1 MYATGETNILTLLRS
16 VSGFSSV
23 NTSRG
28 DWGILNS
35 GSSDH
40 YGIIKPGSFSRTQI
54 AMSVNESD
62 FNTVIQIWQRYK
74 DDGTTLTNLEAHVA
88 NIISYFDQYQKLG
101 DTSGQIPEAFI
112 KSGREVEEM
121 WNKSGGLAWLKW
133 DLILVWQAQQEI
145 TYAE

>member
-1 MYATGETNILTLLRS
+1 MYATGEASILTLLRN
-16 VSGFSSV
+16 VTGFSSA

-35 GSSDH
+35 GNADH
-40 YGIIKPGSFSRTQI
+40 YGIIKPGGFSRTQI

-74 DDGTTLTNLEAHVA
+74 DDGTTLTSLEAHFI
-88 NIISYFDQYQKLG
+88 NIVNYFDQYRKLG

-121 WNKSGGLAWLKW
+121 WNKSGGLSWLKW